1 MEALEGADL
10 EEDRVEAASVE
21 EAASAADTEEAL
33 VALIIMD
40 RTDIGV
46 RADPFS
52 EAGIIA
58 RITAVAVALAACLD
72 FLCCL

>member
-10 EEDRVEAASVE
+10 EEDRAEADSV
-21 EAASAADTEEAL
+21 EAASAATEEAL

-40 RTDIGV
+40 RTDIGD

-52 EAGIIA
+52 VVGITA
-58 RITAVAVALAACLD
+58 RITAEAVALAACLG
-72 FLCCL
+72 FLCSL